1 MYLRYIFRKEVLNL
15 QKEVNSESLARTMS
29 EQSLQETKREVRKW
43 QNEVIQLRTKAIE
56 LNQTIEQLTA
66 LKSPLEYNDNED
78 GTNIFTMKIEKEDD
92 EYLINDYED
101 DQIDSLFTEMT
112 IDDKLDLKSTLYSEI
127 KVKKD
132 LPVIETAMKQENIS
146 PNPVKN
152 YTFLTVNSVD
162 NFRIK
167 QESDN
172 LTDIKCEDN
181 KENQSKT
188 GINIPTKS
196 KMVNFSQNIAEPKVT
211 DKSCRKITT
220 VPCVHIP
227 SLKYTSNK

>member
-101 DQIDSLFTEMT
+101 DRSRF
-112 IDDKLDLKSTLYSEI
+112 
-127 KVKKD
+127 
-132 LPVIETAMKQENIS
+132 
-146 PNPVKN
+146 
-152 YTFLTVNSVD
+152 
-162 NFRIK
+162 
-167 QESDN
+167 
-172 LTDIKCEDN
+172 
-181 KENQSKT
+181 
-188 GINIPTKS
+188 
-196 KMVNFSQNIAEPKVT
+196 
-211 DKSCRKITT
+211 
-220 VPCVHIP
+220 
-227 SLKYTSNK
+227 